1 MCGTIRV
8 CVHEWLPLGLD
19 MERLDQIVWFE
30 IDVARRNGFISERL
44 ASLFWSQWCGSGE
57 EMMDCSLAQWEEGD
71 VRSP

>member
-1 MCGTIRV
+1 
-8 CVHEWLPLGLD
+8 

-44 ASLFWSQWCGSGE
+44 AGLFWSQWCGSGE
-57 EMMDCSLAQWEEGD
+57 EMMDCSLAEWEEGE